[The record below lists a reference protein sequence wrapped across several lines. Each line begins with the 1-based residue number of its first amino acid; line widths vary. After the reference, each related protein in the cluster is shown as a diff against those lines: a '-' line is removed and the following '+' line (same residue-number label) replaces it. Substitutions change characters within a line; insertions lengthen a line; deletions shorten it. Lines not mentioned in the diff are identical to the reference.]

1 VTNSDWDVTA
11 TSIGEEGMA
20 MTSREPADDTDE
32 VVSTPATPGAQ
43 ALPTTDEDEDD
54 DRPST

>member
-1 VTNSDWDVTA
+1 VTNSDSDVTA
-11 TSIGEEGMA
+11 TSTGEEGMA

-43 ALPTTDEDEDD
+43 ALPTTDEDDDD